1 MPILLEKVDLMAFEA
16 VLFKFYEVKLSADE
30 KVWFSGDGKEL
41 RGSIVHGETRGFSV
55 VQLVRHDDRA
65 VLWQGFYDGMK
76 ESEKPAL
83 RQVLWQSGGIAH
95 KITADALHLAPKT
108 TELIANSG
116 GVFLIGLK
124 ANQKRLLEEMKE
136 NAAFLTP
143 IGQSISLDK
152 GHGRIEK
159 QSYFH
164 YDIGRGYYDERWD
177 KSDFRSLFKVIRE
190 RYDLLGTESNSE
202 TAYYLSNEAYDGKGY
217 FFGAI
222 RSHWSVEVNNHVRD
236 VTLKEDSLKTKK
248 GIKNSRRESEHL

>member
-1 MPILLEKVDLMAFEA
+1 LPILLEKVDLMAFEA

-76 ESEKPAL
+76 ENEKPAL

-116 GVFLIGLK
+116 GVF
-124 ANQKRLLEEMKE
+124 
-136 NAAFLTP
+136 
-143 IGQSISLDK
+143 
-152 GHGRIEK
+152 
-159 QSYFH
+159 
-164 YDIGRGYYDERWD
+164 
-177 KSDFRSLFKVIRE
+177 
-190 RYDLLGTESNSE
+190 
-202 TAYYLSNEAYDGKGY
+202 
-217 FFGAI
+217 
-222 RSHWSVEVNNHVRD
+222 
-236 VTLKEDSLKTKK
+236 
-248 GIKNSRRESEHL
+248 